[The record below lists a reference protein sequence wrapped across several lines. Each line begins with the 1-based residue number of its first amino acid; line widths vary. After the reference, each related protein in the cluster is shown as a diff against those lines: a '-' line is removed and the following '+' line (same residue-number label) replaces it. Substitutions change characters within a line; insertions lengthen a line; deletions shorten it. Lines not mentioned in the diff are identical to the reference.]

1 MTTKTSKQFVIQPWK
16 DTCKLRPEIRER
28 KLTASDF
35 AVDLYKVVN
44 GWPGQK
50 PFYCDPV
57 QFFSATY
64 ATQNLRQFC
73 KVVLRRLAGLPGGE
87 SIINIA
93 QTFGGGKTHTETT
106 LHYLTTLGSDLPRGS
121 TAVGTILNEA
131 QLSDPPQARVA
142 AVSFDKVDWVKGCQ
156 VKSPSGEKRSFRM
169 PWNLIAWQLLGQR
182 GIEILARDESQ
193 PDFDTPPADTLWA
206 QVLSEV
212 EAAGTGALILI
223 DEFLMWA
230 HDAASPDP
238 TGQRQDRGPFWYDR
252 FKNFFQRLSQAVE
265 ASSRSCLVVSLLAT
279 EPQKNDDVGKAI
291 LSACNNGLNRQA
303 SLQSPVEKDDLA
315 ELLRQRLFEKFPENP
330 ADREKHIAAFWPRMK
345 AVDGVRAKLPDSL
358 ERLKMAYPF
367 HPDLLD
373 RFFGKWTDL
382 DQFQRTRGV
391 LQTFAMALRDAENWD
406 ESPVIGPQVFLEVA
420 GKDGL
425 SEALL
430 KLAEAAKDSDR
441 VRNPQ
446 WPSNLKTELPRALEA
461 QKTEAATLTGREIE
475 AACVAAFVFSQP
487 IGDQADLSDLRWL
500 LAPTCELP
508 PVLNNG
514 LIAWSKASWFLE
526 ECDATEAGT
535 GVPKFWRL
543 GPTPNLNQ
551 LHDTYK
557 KRELKHAKS
566 KFDEIAKDKCPP
578 LYEGL
583 VDEGVKP
590 HKLPDSPSDVEDDG
604 QFRIVV
610 LGADYSGVVGDPPPK
625 KVEDYIRTHS
635 SPSDIRTYQ
644 NVVLIA
650 IPSATGLHQA
660 EQQVAEWLGWEAI
673 ENSDKFAKL
682 ESSQQKTVR
691 DNKRATLKAAQTAV
705 KNAYELVTY
714 LDKDGSIQAKKIT
727 MGAQSLFATLLQ
739 EPLLRIFREK
749 IDAEAIMPLNAL
761 YPVWPASDSHIRV
774 ADLYQQF
781 GRDPRLPKLLSA
793 KTVLNTIE
801 DAVERGVLAVRCV
814 RSDQSEVWFWRSAI
828 DVAGWEKTGEAWLPA
843 QATLNALSSN
853 AVLPDSLPG
862 LWPTT
867 DSGVKL
873 SELYSWFDGSRCY
886 EEALPGYPPESRP
899 IPKVDY
905 AIVKKAVTKA
915 IQDGKLWLVYGND
928 SVFGEAP
935 AAVQLDA
942 DALLFR
948 PPEPLAAIDLLPAA
962 LPDAWSKDAE
972 PKTTVAAIY
981 AELKT
986 KRGRPWPPKLFL
998 DSLNAALGQ
1007 GFIHRASGR
1016 GPIGSL
1022 QHDGNVDL
1030 TIRVEAPKPPEPQ
1043 PTPTPAGRRASSLA
1057 ILGISE
1063 VQDLADQIHALAKPL
1078 AGMDPQV
1085 EVRITV
1091 KTKPESNFGL
1101 VNSILDKIK
1110 VGWRF

>member
-1 MTTKTSKQFVIQPWK
+1 MSKPSKQFVIQPWK
-16 DTCKLRPEIRER
+16 DTCKLRPEIRDR

-35 AVDLYKVVN
+35 AVDLHKVVN
-44 GWPGQK
+44 GWPGEK
-50 PFYCDPV
+50 PFYCDPK

-93 QTFGGGKTHTETT
+93 QTFGGGKSHTETA
-106 LHYLTTLGSDLPRGS
+106 LYYLTTLGPDLPKS
-121 TAVGTILNEA
+121 ATSVGTILNEA
-131 QLSDPPQARVA
+131 QLPDPPQARVA
-142 AVSFDKVDWVKGCQ
+142 AVSFDKVDWVKGCE
-156 VKSPSGEKRSFRM
+156 VKSPKGEMRSFRM

-182 GIEILARDESQ
+182 GIEILARDEGQ

-206 QVLSEV
+206 QLLSEV
-212 EAAGTGALILI
+212 EATGHGALILI

-238 TGQRQDRGPFWYDR
+238 TGQRQDRGPVWYDR

-265 ASSRSCLVVSLLAT
+265 SSSRSCLVVSLLAT
-279 EPQKNDDVGKAI
+279 DPQKNDEVGKAI
-291 LSACNNGLNRQA
+291 LSASNNGLNRQA

-315 ELLRQRLFEKFPENP
+315 ELLRRRLFEVFPENP

-406 ESPVIGPQVFLEVA
+406 ESPLIGPQVFLEA
-420 GKDGL
+420 PSKDGL

-441 VRNPQ
+441 IRNPQ
-446 WPSNLKTELPRALEA
+446 WPTNLKTELPRALEA
-461 QKTEAATLTGREIE
+461 QKAEAATLTGREIE
-475 AACVAAFVFSQP
+475 AACLAAFIFSQP
-487 IGDQADLSDLRWL
+487 IGEQAELSDLRWL

-508 PVLNNG
+508 AVLNNG
-514 LIAWSKASWFLE
+514 LIAWAKTSWYLE
-526 ECDATEAGT
+526 ECEATEAGT
-535 GVPKFWRL
+535 GVPKYWRL

-557 KRELKHAKS
+557 KRALKHAKG
-566 KFDEIAKDKCPP
+566 KFDEIARDKCPP

-583 VDEGVKP
+583 VEEGVKP
-590 HKLPDSPSDVEDDG
+590 HKLPDSPSAVEDDG
-604 QFRIVV
+604 QFRVVV
-610 LGADYSGVVGDPPPK
+610 LGADYAGVVGDPAPK
-625 KVEDYIRTHS
+625 KVEDFIRTHS

-644 NVVLIA
+644 NVVLVA
-650 IPSATGLHQA
+650 IPSVTGLHQA
-660 EQQVAEWLGWEAI
+660 EQQIAEWLAWEDI
-673 ENSDKFAKL
+673 ESSSQFSKL
-682 ESSQQKTVR
+682 ESFQQKTVR
-691 DNKRATLKAAQTAV
+691 DKKRDALKTAQTAV
-705 KNAYELVTY
+705 KNAYELVVY
-714 LDKDGSIQAKKIT
+714 VEKDGSIQSKKIT

-739 EPLLRIFREK
+739 ESSLRLFREK
-749 IDAEAIMPLNAL
+749 IDAEAIIPPNAL
-761 YPVWPASDSHIRV
+761 YPVWPPTDSHIRV

-793 KTVLNTIE
+793 KTVLNTVE
-801 DAVERGVLAVRCV
+801 DAVRRGVLALRCI
-814 RSDQSEVWFWRSAI
+814 RSDQSEAWFWRSGI
-828 DVAGWEKTGEAWLPA
+828 DVVDWQKTGEAWLPA
-843 QATLNALSSN
+843 QATLNALSVS
-853 AVLPDSLPG
+853 AVLPDALTG
-862 LWPTT
+862 LWPKS
-867 DSGVKL
+867 DDGVKL
-873 SELYSWFDGSRCY
+873 SDFYTWFDGAHFY
-886 EEALPGYPPESRP
+886 EEETQPGYPPEARA

-905 AIVKKAVTKA
+905 AIVKKAVSKA
-915 IQDGKLWLVYGND
+915 IQDGKLWLIYGNE

-935 AAVQLDA
+935 SAIQLDA

-948 PPEPLAAIDLLPAA
+948 PPSPLAAIDLLPAA
-962 LPDAWSKDAE
+962 LPDAWSKEAE
-972 PKTTVAAIY
+972 PKTSVAALY
-981 AELKT
+981 ADLKAR
-986 KRGRPWPPKLFL
+986 RGRPWPPKMFL

-1007 GFIHRASGR
+1007 GFIHRVSGS
-1016 GPIGSL
+1016 GPITSI
-1022 QHDGNVDL
+1022 QNDGGIEL
-1030 TIRVEAPKPPEPQ
+1030 TIRTEAPKPPEPQ
-1043 PTPTPAGRRASSLA
+1043 PTPTPAGRRGSSLA
-1057 ILGISE
+1057 VLSINEI
-1063 VQDLADQIHALAKPL
+1063 QDLADQIHALAKPL
-1078 AGMDPQV
+1078 AGMDPQI

-1091 KTKPESNFGL
+1091 KSKPDSDFGL

-1110 VGWRF
+1110 LGWRI